1 MLFRSIG
8 LAPVRCSASPGPPAR
23 RLAATLTGL
32 LFGLGVALTAARTL
46 AAPPGPPGAV
56 APRGRVAA
64 SPPPIMPLSE
74 VRPGMVGQALTVFQ
88 GRKPEP
94 FKVRVISVLRN
105 FLPKLDVILVRAED
119 PRLEQS
125 GIAAGMSGS
134 PVYVDGKLIGAVA
147 YGWNFAKEP
156 LAGVTPIES
165 MLAERHRPR
174 RSSALESADLG
185 GGLHALTLA
194 EGGGEGA
201 PQPVGTGQLSAAF
214 GGLLAGSGAGA
225 APPPDGVASQ
235 LRPVA
240 IPLAVAGFDDRT
252 VAEMDRALRP
262 LGLVPVR
269 AGGGGRRPE
278 AGPGVVEPGSAIGV
292 ELVRGDMSV
301 VGTGTVT
308 YVDKDTVVAFGHPML
323 GSGELYLP
331 LVDAEI
337 HAILPSLAQ
346 SIKLSSPVAEI
357 GALVQDRKACIV
369 GDLSARVTMV
379 PITIRVNAPHAA
391 PRVFHAEI
399 ARHRRLT
406 PALVALV
413 ANSAIADAEPD
424 PVDMTMDIT
433 SRVKLRGRPALT
445 LRDQFFSPDGVTASL
460 LASLRGVRAVGELL
474 TNPFQPIVLEQIDV
488 DIDLSFRRDLV
499 EIVGTRLRDGR
510 VRAGQPATVEVTLR
524 PYDGA
529 EYTETLRVPIPA
541 GVAGQSV
548 KLEVTSGAFTRP
560 DVAPPE
566 TLSGYLD
573 ALTKYYPSSAIVV
586 SVQTLQDGVATRGR
600 LLPEL
605 PSAALDTLR
614 GSGRTRRLDAYRMS
628 EKTVFP
634 TKRII
639 TGKQELTVSVDAD
652 LLGQNPNR

>member
-1 MLFRSIG
+1 
-8 LAPVRCSASPGPPAR
+8 
-23 RLAATLTGL
+23 
-32 LFGLGVALTAARTL
+32 
-46 AAPPGPPGAV
+46 
-56 APRGRVAA
+56 
-64 SPPPIMPLSE
+64 MPLAD
-74 VRPGMVGQALTVFQ
+74 VKPGMVGQALTVFQ
-88 GRKPEP
+88 GRTPEP
-94 FKVRVISVLRN
+94 FKVRVVSVLRN
-105 FLPKLDVILVRAED
+105 FLPRLDVILVRAED
-119 PRLEQS
+119 PRLQQS

-134 PVYVDGKLIGAVA
+134 PVYIDGKLIGAVA

-165 MLAERHRPR
+165 MLAERGRPR
-174 RSSALESADLG
+174 RAQTPERADAG
-185 GGLHALTLA
+185 GGLHTLTVADGGPGTTPAAAGNELAAAFASALPSAVTSA
-194 EGGGEGA
+194 EG
-201 PQPVGTGQLSAAF
+201 
-214 GGLLAGSGAGA
+214 AG
-225 APPPDGVASQ
+225 SQ

-269 AGGGGRRPE
+269 AGGGGRRGD
-278 AGPGVVEPGSAIGV
+278 AGPGRVESGSAIGV

-337 HAILPSLAQ
+337 HAILPSFSQ
-346 SIKLSSPVAEI
+346 SIKLSSPVAEV
-357 GALVQDRKACIV
+357 GGLVQDRKACIV

-379 PITIRVNAPHAA
+379 PVTIRVKAPNAP
-391 PRVFHAEI
+391 PRVFHADI

-406 PALVALV
+406 PSLVTLV

-424 PVDMTMDIT
+424 PVDMTVDVT
-433 SRVKLRGRPALT
+433 SRVKLRGRPALS
-445 LRDQFFSPDGVTASL
+445 LRDQFFSTDGVTASL
-460 LASLRGVRAVGELL
+460 LAGLRSVRAVGDLL
-474 TNPFQPIVLEQIDV
+474 TNPFEPVVLESIEL
-488 DIDLSFRRDLV
+488 DIDLAFRHDLV
-499 EIVGTRLRDGR
+499 EIVGAAVRDGR
-510 VRAGQPATVEVTLR
+510 VRAGQHATVEVTLR

-529 EYTETLRVPIPA
+529 EYTDTLRVPIPS

-548 KLEVTSGAFTRP
+548 KLEITSGAFTRP

-566 TLSGYLD
+566 SLTGYLD
-573 ALTKYYPSSAIVV
+573 SLTKYYPSSAIVV

-600 LLPEL
+600 LLSDL

-614 GSGRTRRLDAYRMS
+614 ASGRSRRVDSYRVTD
-628 EKTVFP
+628 KTVFP
-634 TKRII
+634 TKRIVV
-639 TGKQELTVSVDAD
+639 GKQELTVAVDGD
-652 LLGQNPNR
+652 VLGQRPTPR

>member
-1 MLFRSIG
+1 
-8 LAPVRCSASPGPPAR
+8 
-23 RLAATLTGL
+23 
-32 LFGLGVALTAARTL
+32 
-46 AAPPGPPGAV
+46 
-56 APRGRVAA
+56 
-64 SPPPIMPLSE
+64 
-74 VRPGMVGQALTVFQ
+74 MVGQALTVFQ

-94 FKVRVISVLRN
+94 FKVRVVSVLRN

-119 PRLEQS
+119 PRLQQS

-165 MLAERHRPR
+165 MLAERHRPQR
-174 RSSALESADLG
+174 NPGLERADAG
-185 GGLHALTLA
+185 DGLHALTLA
-194 EGGGEGA
+194 LG
-201 PQPVGTGQLSAAF
+201 GQLGQDGQEAT
-214 GGLLAGSGAGA
+214 GA
-225 APPPDGVASQ
+225 AQRPATGTLAAAVGGVPVAPPSDGVASQ

-269 AGGGGRRPE
+269 AGGGGGRRDH
-278 AGPGVVEPGSAIGV
+278 AGPGLVEPGSAIGV

-323 GSGELYLP
+323 GTGELYLP

-357 GALVQDRKACIV
+357 GGLVQDRKACIV

-379 PITIRVNAPHAA
+379 PVTIRVKAPNAA

-413 ANSAIADAEPD
+413 ANSAVADAEPD
-424 PVDMTMDIT
+424 PVDMTVDIT
-433 SRVKLRGRPALT
+433 SRVKLRDRPALA

-474 TNPFQPIVLEQIDV
+474 ANPFQPIVLEQIDL
-488 DIDLSFRRDLV
+488 DIDLAFRRDLV
-499 EIVGTRLRDGR
+499 EIVGTTLRDGR
-510 VRAGQPATVEVTLR
+510 VRAGQPATLDVTLR
-524 PYDGA
+524 PYDGP

-541 GVAGQSV
+541 GVAGQSL
-548 KLEVTSGAFTRP
+548 KLDVTSGAFTRP

-586 SVQTLQDGVATRGR
+586 SLQTLEDGVATRGR
-600 LLPEL
+600 LLPDL

-614 GSGRTRRLDAYRMS
+614 GSGRTRRLDTYRVS
-628 EKTVFP
+628 DRTVFP
-634 TKRII
+634 TKRIV
-639 TGKQELTVSVDAD
+639 TGKQELTVAVEAD
-652 LLGQNPNR
+652 VLGQHH

>member
-1 MLFRSIG
+1 
-8 LAPVRCSASPGPPAR
+8 
-23 RLAATLTGL
+23 
-32 LFGLGVALTAARTL
+32 
-46 AAPPGPPGAV
+46 
-56 APRGRVAA
+56 
-64 SPPPIMPLSE
+64 
-74 VRPGMVGQALTVFQ
+74 MVGQALTVFQ

-94 FKVRVISVLRN
+94 FKVRVVSVLRN

-119 PRLEQS
+119 PRLEHS

-134 PVYVDGKLIGAVA
+134 PVYIDGKLIGAVA

-165 MLAERHRPR
+165 MLAERQRPR
-174 RSSALESADLG
+174 RAAPLHSTALG

-194 EGGGEGA
+194 EGGADGTPLPSSSGE
-201 PQPVGTGQLSAAF
+201 LSAAF
-214 GGLLAGSGAGA
+214 GAAFGGSAAALPAEGLG
-225 APPPDGVASQ
+225 SQ

-269 AGGGGRRPE
+269 AGGGGRRAD
-278 AGPGVVEPGSAIGV
+278 AGPGLVEPGSAIGV

-357 GALVQDRKACIV
+357 GGLVQDRKACIV
-369 GDLSARVTMV
+369 GDLTARVTMV
-379 PITIRVNAPHAA
+379 PVTIRVKAPNAA

-424 PVDMTMDIT
+424 PVDMTMDIL
-433 SRVKLRGRPALT
+433 SRVKLRGQPALA
-445 LRDQFFSPDGVTASL
+445 LRDQFFSADGVTASL

-474 TNPFQPIVLEQIDV
+474 TNPFQPVVLEQIDV
-488 DIDLSFRRDLV
+488 DIDLAFRRDLV

-510 VRAGQPATVEVTLR
+510 ARAGQPVTVDVTLR
-524 PYDGA
+524 PYDGP
-529 EYTETLRVPIPA
+529 EYSEALRVPIPT
-541 GVAGQSV
+541 GVAGQTL

-560 DVAPPE
+560 DVAAPE

-586 SVQTLQDGVATRGR
+586 GVQTLEDGVATRGR

-614 GSGRTRRLDAYRMS
+614 GNGRTRRLDPYHMS

-634 TKRII
+634 TRRIV
-639 TGKQELTVSVDAD
+639 TGKQELTVTVEAD
-652 LLGQNPNR
+652 VLGQNH

>member
-1 MLFRSIG
+1 MRGTIVALRRPRLLTFLALLALGFLGRAAVAAAPGAAG
-8 LAPVRCSASPGPPAR
+8 LAP
-23 RLAATLTGL
+23 
-32 LFGLGVALTAARTL
+32 ARTH
-46 AAPPGPPGAV
+46 
-56 APRGRVAA
+56 VAA
-64 SPPPIMPLSE
+64 GPPPPIMPLSE

-94 FKVRVISVLRN
+94 FKVRVVSVLRN

-119 PRLEQS
+119 TRLEQS

-147 YGWNFAKEP
+147 YGWNFAKEA

-165 MLAERHRPR
+165 MLAERHRPLR
-174 RSSALESADLG
+174 AAGLERADAG
-185 GGLHALTLA
+185 DGLHSLTLA
-194 EGGGEGA
+194 QGGDEGGEERRSEAGA
-201 PQPVGTGQLSAAF
+201 TEASLPATPAALAAAF
-214 GGLLAGSGAGA
+214 GGL
-225 APPPDGVASQ
+225 PPTPGGEGIGSQ

-252 VAEMDRALRP
+252 IAEMDRALRP

-269 AGGGGRRPE
+269 AGGGGRRAD

-323 GSGELYLP
+323 GTGELYLP

-357 GALVQDRKACIV
+357 GGLVQDRKACIV
-369 GDLSARVTMV
+369 GDLAARVTMV
-379 PITIRVNAPHAA
+379 PVTIRVKAPNAA

-406 PALVALV
+406 PSLLALV

-433 SRVKLRGRPALT
+433 SRVKLRDRPALA
-445 LRDQFFSPDGVTASL
+445 LRDEFFSAEGVTASL

-474 TNPFQPIVLEQIDV
+474 TNPFQPIVLEQIEL
-488 DIDLSFRRDLV
+488 DIDLAFRRDLV
-499 EIVGTRLRDGR
+499 EIVGTSLRDGR
-510 VRAGQPATVEVTLR
+510 VRAGQTATLDVTLR
-524 PYDGA
+524 PYDGR

-541 GVAGQSV
+541 GLAGQSV
-548 KLEVTSGAFTRP
+548 KLDVSSGAFARP
-560 DVAPPE
+560 DIAPPE
-566 TLSGYLD
+566 TLTGYLD

-586 SVQTLQDGVATRGR
+586 SVQTQQDGVATRGR
-600 LLPEL
+600 LLPDL

-614 GSGRTRRLDAYRMS
+614 GNGRTRRLDTYRVTD
-628 EKTVFP
+628 KTVFP
-634 TKRII
+634 TKRIV
-639 TGKQELTVSVDAD
+639 TGKQELTVAVDGD
-652 LLGQNPNR
+652 VLGRKP

>member
-1 MLFRSIG
+1 
-8 LAPVRCSASPGPPAR
+8 
-23 RLAATLTGL
+23 
-32 LFGLGVALTAARTL
+32 
-46 AAPPGPPGAV
+46 
-56 APRGRVAA
+56 
-64 SPPPIMPLSE
+64 MPLSE

-94 FKVRVISVLRN
+94 FQVRVVSVLRN

-119 PRLEQS
+119 PRLQQS

-156 LAGVTPIES
+156 LAGVTPIEA
-165 MLAERHRPR
+165 MLAERQRPR
-174 RSSALESADLG
+174 RTPGLQRADAG

-194 EGGGEGA
+194 EGGTEAGPLPATSGSLA
-201 PQPVGTGQLSAAF
+201 TAF
-214 GGLLAGSGAGA
+214 GGVLTA
-225 APPPDGVASQ
+225 APPAAPAAEGLASQ

-252 VAEMDRALRP
+252 IAEMDRALRP

-269 AGGGGRRPE
+269 AGGGGRRAD

-357 GALVQDRKACIV
+357 GGLVQDRKACIV
-369 GDLSARVTMV
+369 GDLAARVTMV
-379 PITIRVNAPHAA
+379 PVTIRVTAPHAA

-433 SRVKLRGRPALT
+433 SRVKLRGRPELT
-445 LRDQFFSPDGVTASL
+445 LRDQFFSADGVTASL

-474 TNPFQPIVLEQIDV
+474 TNPFQPIVLERIDV
-488 DIDLSFRRDLV
+488 DIDLAFRRDLV
-499 EIVGTRLRDGR
+499 EIVGTTLRDGR
-510 VRAGQPATVEVTLR
+510 VRAGQPATLDVTLR
-524 PYDGA
+524 PYDGP

-586 SVQTLQDGVATRGR
+586 GVQTLEDGVATRGR

-614 GSGRTRRLDAYRMS
+614 GSGRTRRLDAYRMTD
-628 EKTVFP
+628 KTVFP
-634 TKRII
+634 TKRIV
-639 TGKQELTVSVDAD
+639 TGKQELTVSVAPDV
-652 LLGQNPNR
+652 LGQNQ

>member
-1 MLFRSIG
+1 MRLRLLAVATLLGVG
-8 LAPVRCSASPGPPAR
+8 LAGPPA
-23 RLAATLTGL
+23 AW
-32 LFGLGVALTAARTL
+32 
-46 AAPPGPPGAV
+46 AAPVGRDGPAAPRTQVAPGP
-56 APRGRVAA
+56 
-64 SPPPIMPLSE
+64 PPPIMPLSE
-74 VRPGMVGQALTVFQ
+74 IRPGMVGQALTVFQ

-94 FKVRVISVLRN
+94 FKVRVVSVLRN

-119 PRLEQS
+119 PRLEKS

-134 PVYVDGKLIGAVA
+134 PVYIDGKLIGAVA

-165 MLAERHRPR
+165 MLAERNRPR
-174 RSSALESADLG
+174 RNPGLESADLG
-185 GGLHALTLA
+185 AGLHALTLA
-194 EGGGEGA
+194 QGGGENGGSGSEGA
-201 PQPVGTGQLSAAF
+201 ALPATAGALAAAF
-214 GGLLAGSGAGA
+214 GGPPA
-225 APPPDGVASQ
+225 APPADGVGSQ

-252 VAEMDRALRP
+252 VAEMDHALRP

-269 AGGGGRRPE
+269 AGGGGRRAD
-278 AGPGVVEPGSAIGV
+278 AGPGLVEPGSAIGV

-308 YVDKDTVVAFGHPML
+308 YVDKNTVVAFGHPML
-323 GSGELYLP
+323 GIGELYLP

-357 GALVQDRKACIV
+357 GGLVQDRKACIV
-369 GDLSARVTMV
+369 GDLAARVTMV
-379 PITIRVNAPHAA
+379 PVTIRVKAPNAA

-424 PVDMTMDIT
+424 PVDMTVDVT
-433 SRVKLRGRPALT
+433 SRVKLRDRPALA
-445 LRDQFFSPDGVTASL
+445 LRDQFFSADGVTASL

-474 TNPFQPIVLEQIDV
+474 TNPFQPIVLEQIDL
-488 DIDLSFRRDLV
+488 DIDLGFRRDLV
-499 EIVGTRLRDGR
+499 EIVGTTLRDGR
-510 VRAGQPATVEVTLR
+510 VRAGQSATLDVTLR
-524 PYDGA
+524 PYDGP
-529 EYTETLRVPIPA
+529 EYTETLQVPIPA
-541 GVAGQSV
+541 GVAGQSL
-548 KLEVTSGAFTRP
+548 KLDVTSGAFTRP

-586 SVQTLQDGVATRGR
+586 SVQTLEDGVATRGR
-600 LLPEL
+600 LLPDL

-614 GSGRTRRLDAYRMS
+614 SNGRTRRLDTYHVSDR
-628 EKTVFP
+628 TVFP
-634 TKRII
+634 TKRIV
-639 TGKQELTVSVDAD
+639 TGKQELTVAVEAD
-652 LLGQNPNR
+652 VLGR